1 MYRQTWMEVNLDQI
15 TENVKKIKKIC
26 GKKII
31 AVVKADAYGCGDQ
44 QVLRACVE
52 GGAEMAAVSS
62 LDEAVMLRNVGYAGE
77 ILILGAVD
85 PADVPQLIVR
95 HISTAAYSMEWVKMV
110 TAKGCRG
117 LSVHLAVDTGMNRI
131 GFRDIDEM
139 KTALEL
145 LTEAGCDVDGIFT
158 HFYCA
163 DVPDHKLTDLQSER
177 FEKAVKAL
185 DYPFRWIHCDNSD
198 AALFHH
204 DHFSNACRIGIT
216 LYGITGYENNLEHA
230 VSLYSTVTM
239 CKHIHAGDTVG
250 YGATYTAKGDEIIIT
265 APIGYADGL
274 IRANQGRHV
283 YVDGCYGKIV
293 GRVCMDQIMVKV
305 DHEIPFGSVVE
316 VFGPHISIESM
327 ADDLHT
333 IPYEVLCLISPRVT
347 RQYIYHGH
355 TMEKNER
362 LLSSSNEDAIGQ

>member
-1 MYRQTWMEVNLDQI
+1 
-15 TENVKKIKKIC
+15 
-26 GKKII
+26 
-31 AVVKADAYGCGDQ
+31 
-44 QVLRACVE
+44 
-52 GGAEMAAVSS
+52 
-62 LDEAVMLRNVGYAGE
+62 
-77 ILILGAVD
+77 
-85 PADVPQLIVR
+85 
-95 HISTAAYSMEWVKMV
+95 
-110 TAKGCRG
+110 
-117 LSVHLAVDTGMNRI
+117 
-131 GFRDIDEM
+131 
-139 KTALEL
+139 
-145 LTEAGCDVDGIFT
+145 
-158 HFYCA
+158 
-163 DVPDHKLTDLQSER
+163 
-177 FEKAVKAL
+177 
-185 DYPFRWIHCDNSD
+185 
-198 AALFHH
+198 
-204 DHFSNACRIGIT
+204 
-216 LYGITGYENNLEHA
+216 
-230 VSLYSTVTM
+230 M

-283 YVDGCYGKIV
+283 YVDGCYGEIV

-347 RQYIYHGH
+347 RQYIYHGR